1 MNTAGTY
8 NAADVLLLPN
18 LGDARAAR
26 VAMIDDA
33 GAYSYAQVEALAN
46 RFANALRDRGVGAGH
61 RVLLCLDDSVDFPAC
76 FLGAMRAGCI
86 PVPLN
91 TLLTANDYAY
101 IVADSE
107 AELVVLSATH
117 AAVWR
122 ELLAAQPRLDRLVSG
137 GEASDSD
144 ALAHALEAS
153 SPARITAPTQR
164 DEPAFWLYTSGTTGR
179 PKGVIHRHGDLEFTA
194 ATYGRHVLRITGD
207 DVVFSA
213 AKLFFA
219 YGLGNALTFP
229 FSVGATV
236 VLTAARPTPA
246 VVNTIRRRHR
256 PTILCGVPTLFAM
269 LLGDADR
276 PPTDRLRLC
285 ISAGEAL
292 PQVIAE
298 RWREAT
304 GLDILD
310 GIGTTEMLHIF
321 ISNRVGDV
329 CPGSSGRC
337 VDGYLARIVDDG
349 GRDVADDVVGD
360 LEVRGESA
368 AVGYWKLPEQS
379 KATFCDGW
387 VRTGDKYLRR
397 PSGHLVY
404 CGRRDDLLK
413 VGGIYVSPT
422 EVENALLAHPAVI
435 EAAVVGAADADALI
449 KPKAF
454 VVARGETSQAL
465 ADELIA
471 HVRTQLADY
480 KRPRWIE
487 FVAELP
493 KTATG
498 KIQRF
503 KLR

>member
-1 MNTAGTY
+1 MNDASAESY
-8 NAADVLLLPN
+8 NAADALLLPN
-18 LGDARAAR
+18 LERGRSSRTA
-26 VAMIDDA
+26 VIDDA
-33 GAYSYAQVEALAN
+33 GSYAYGEIDRRVN
-46 RFANALRDRGVGAGH
+46 RFANLLRVRGLTDGQ
-61 RVLLCLDDSVDFPAC
+61 RVLLCLEDGVDFPVC
-76 FLGAMRAGCI
+76 FLGAMRAGAV

-91 TLLTANDYAY
+91 TLMTAKDYAY
-101 IVADSE
+101 IVSDSE
-107 AELVVLSATH
+107 AKLLIVSAALAPTWQTVFDK
-117 AAVWR
+117 AA
-122 ELLAAQPRLDRLVSG
+122 PLDALVSG
-137 GEASDSD
+137 GSDSLRALD
-144 ALAHALEAS
+144 AALASASEAY
-153 SPARITAPTQR
+153 AVAATRR
-164 DEPAFWLYTSGTTGR
+164 DQPAFWLYTSGTTGN

-194 ATYGRHVLRITGD
+194 QTYGRHVLEITD
-207 DVVFSA
+207 DDIVFSA

-246 VVNTIRRRHR
+246 LVKTILARHR
-256 PTILCGVPTLFAM
+256 PTLFCGVPTLYAM
-269 LLGDADR
+269 LLSEPELPR
-276 PPTDRLRLC
+276 RDRLRMC

-292 PQVIAE
+292 PETLLV
-298 RWREAT
+298 RWRDGV

-321 ISNRVGDV
+321 ISNRTGDIA
-329 CPGSSGRC
+329 PGTTGRAVPGYQVRV
-337 VDGYLARIVDDG
+337 VDEAGCETA
-349 GRDVADDVVGD
+349 ADAIGD
-360 LEVRGESA
+360 LEVRGDSA

-379 KATFCDGW
+379 SATFRDGW

-413 VGGIYVSPT
+413 VGGIYVSPM

-435 EAAVVGAADADALI
+435 EAAVVGAEDADKLI
-449 KPKAF
+449 KPKAI
-454 VVARGETSQAL
+454 VVARAPSPAL

-471 HVRTQLADY
+471 HVRSRLADY

-487 FVAELP
+487 FVDALP

-498 KIQRF
+498 KIQRY

>member
-1 MNTAGTY
+1 MNNVSVESY
-8 NAADVLLLPN
+8 NAADALLLPN
-18 LGDARAAR
+18 RVHGSR
-26 VAMIDDA
+26 VAVIDDA
-33 GAYSYAQVEALAN
+33 GSYTYAEIEQQAN
-46 RFANALRDRGVGAGH
+46 RFANLLRARGLTH
-61 RVLLCLDDSVDFPAC
+61 RERVLLCLEDSVDFPVC
-76 FLGAMRAGCI
+76 FLGAMRAGAV

-91 TLLTANDYAY
+91 TLLTAKDYAY

-107 AELVVLSATH
+107 AKLLVVSAG
-117 AAVWR
+117 
-122 ELLAAQPRLDRLVSG
+122 LLPAWQTVFDAPAPLDVLVSG
-137 GEASDSD
+137 KSDS
-144 ALAHALEAS
+144 HRSLEAALTHVS
-153 SPARITAPTQR
+153 DAYAVAATQR
-164 DEPAFWLYTSGTTGR
+164 NEPAFWLYTSGTTGN

-194 ATYGRHVLRITGD
+194 QTYGRHILGITAD
-207 DVVFSA
+207 DIVFSA

-236 VLTAARPTPA
+236 VLTSTRPTPA
-246 VVNTIRRRHR
+246 VVKAILTRHR
-256 PTILCGVPTLFAM
+256 PTLFCGVPTLYAM
-269 LLGDADR
+269 LLSEAEL
-276 PPTDRLRLC
+276 PPRDRLRMC

-292 PQVIAE
+292 PETLLQ
-298 RWREAT
+298 RWRDGV

-321 ISNRVGDV
+321 ISNSAGDIAPGTTGRAVPGYEVRVVDEH
-329 CPGSSGRC
+329 GRES
-337 VDGYLARIVDDG
+337 VDD
-349 GRDVADDVVGD
+349 VIGD
-360 LEVRGESA
+360 LEVRGDSA
-368 AVGYWKLPEQS
+368 AVGYWKLPALS
-379 KATFCDGW
+379 SATFRDGW

-413 VGGIYVSPT
+413 VGGIYVSPM

-435 EAAVVGAADADALI
+435 EAAVVGAEDGDKLI
-449 KPKAF
+449 KPKAI
-454 VVARGETSQAL
+454 VVARSPSPEL

-471 HVRTQLADY
+471 HVRSRLADY

-487 FVAELP
+487 FVDALP

-498 KIQRF
+498 KIQRY